1 MAEWIDAL
9 GACIARGECAVLV
22 TVAQTSG
29 SVPRE
34 AGTTMLVGSG
44 SVAGT
49 IGGGHL
55 EFEAIRIARDA
66 LVHACP
72 AAPWV
77 VRFPLAARL
86 GQCCGGVATLA
97 FALVDGAGREWVET
111 AQACMRAQVPFA
123 RIERIGEGARVAA
136 PLLVTM
142 DDVSGTLG
150 DAALDSLAIAA
161 ARTRVQAKHGG
172 AMLVD
177 STHGGSVTLLV
188 HVVLPAAFTVLVFGN
203 GHVGRA
209 LVQVLATLPA
219 HVRWIDGRA
228 GEFPSA
234 VPPNVRVVAT
244 DAPEDELVQAP
255 RGACV
260 VVMTHS
266 HALDFSLVEAALAR
280 DDWQY
285 LGLIGSKAKRNQFE
299 KRLAAR
305 GDAMERM
312 ARVVCPIGATGPF
325 PLRGKEPGV
334 IAIAVAAEILARRE
348 SAARGEIVARRPSLE
363 PQSGIRR

>member
-9 GACIARGECAVLV
+9 GSGLARGERAVAV
-22 TVAQTSG
+22 TIARTSG
-29 SVPRE
+29 SVPRD
-34 AGTTMLVGSG
+34 AGTTMLVGG
-44 SVAGT
+44 QTIAGT

-66 LVHACP
+66 LANAGP
-72 AAPWV
+72 TAPWV

-86 GQCCGGVATLA
+86 GQCCGGVATLV
-97 FALVDGAGREWVET
+97 FSLVDSTGREWVET
-111 AQACMRAQVPFA
+111 AQACLRAQVPFA
-123 RIERIGEGARVAA
+123 RIERIGGAGGPGL

-150 DAALDSLAIAA
+150 NAALDSLAIAA
-161 ARTRVQAKHGG
+161 ARTRVQTRNGG

-177 STHGGSVTLLV
+177 STHAGSVTLLV
-188 HVVLPAAFTVLVFGN
+188 QVVLPVAFTVLVFGN

-209 LVQVLATLPA
+209 LVQVLGTLPA
-219 HVRWIDGRA
+219 QVRWIDGRA
-228 GEFPSA
+228 DDFPST
-234 VPPNVRVVAT
+234 VPPNATVILT
-244 DAPEDELVQAP
+244 DAPEDELAQAP

-266 HALDFSLVEAALAR
+266 HALDFSLVESALTR

-305 GDAMERM
+305 DDGFERM
-312 ARVVCPIGATGPF
+312 ARVVCPIGAGGPL
-325 PLRGKEPGV
+325 PLRSKEPGV

-348 SAARGEIVARRPSLE
+348 SAVRGELLAGRPSLE
-363 PQSGIRR
+363 PQSGSRR

>member
-1 MAEWIDAL
+1 MRD
-9 GACIARGECAVLV
+9 
-22 TVAQTSG
+22 T
-29 SVPRE
+29 
-34 AGTTMLVGSG
+34 
-44 SVAGT
+44 VAGT

-66 LVHACP
+66 LVNRDP
-72 AAPWV
+72 AAPWA

-86 GQCCGGVATLA
+86 GQCCGGVATLV
-97 FALVDGAGREWVET
+97 FSLVDGAGREWVET
-111 AQACMRAQVPFA
+111 AQACLRAQVPFA
-123 RIERIGEGARVAA
+123 RVERIGGGAGSGL

-150 DAALDSLAIAA
+150 NAALDSLAIAA
-161 ARTRVQAKHGG
+161 ARTRVQARNGG
-172 AMLVD
+172 ATLIESAHD
-177 STHGGSVTLLV
+177 GRATLLV
-188 HVVLPAAFTVLVFGN
+188 QVVLPAAFAVLVFGN

-209 LVQVLATLPA
+209 LVQVLGTLPA
-219 HVRWIDGRA
+219 RVRWIDGRA
-228 GEFPSA
+228 GDFPAA
-234 VPPNVRVVAT
+234 VPPNARIVVT
-244 DAPEDELVQAP
+244 DAPEDELAQAP

-305 GDAMERM
+305 GDRSERM
-312 ARVVCPIGATGPF
+312 ARVVCPIGASGPF

-334 IAIAVAAEILARRE
+334 IAVAVAAEILARRE
-348 SAARGEIVARRPSLE
+348 SAARGDALAGRPSLE